1 MYGGLMAQEII
12 QEGVQGDLPRW
23 YVVHA
28 KPRCEKKLGEYC
40 VANAIVFDLP
50 LRAETKIYQRRKVTV
65 HKPVF
70 PGYVFLKYSAA
81 EKVTLLKSNMIVR
94 ILPVENQTQLV
105 RELDQIRLA
114 LSVDPT
120 LDACAAFQT
129 GKRALIRSGPF
140 QGLEG
145 VVQTV
150 KGRTKVVLNV
160 DMIGRALAV
169 EVGIELLEPA

>member
-1 MYGGLMAQEII
+1 MVYDKVQDGVAGGLR
-12 QEGVQGDLPRW
+12 RW
-23 YVVHA
+23 VVVHA
-28 KPRCEKKLGEYC
+28 KPRCEKKLGDYC
-40 VANAIVFDLP
+40 AAHSIEFDLP
-50 LRAETKIYQRRKVTV
+50 LRSETKIYQRRKVTV

-70 PGYVFLKYSAA
+70 PGYIFLNYSPENKA
-81 EKVTLLKSNMIVR
+81 EVLKSNMIVR
-94 ILPVENQTQLV
+94 ILPVENQAQLV

-120 LDACAAFQT
+120 LDACAAFQA
-129 GKRALIRSGPF
+129 GKRVLIRSGPF